1 MDVLVALTPKFSD
14 FSSYCVLL
22 VDQVACTTTCEQ
34 GCGMYEE
41 QKHPGTST
49 VAAFQSCAPTSERF
63 SV

>member
-1 MDVLVALTPKFSD
+1 MYSTV
-14 FSSYCVLL
+14 

-34 GCGMYEE
+34 EGYGMYEE
-41 QKHPGTST
+41 QKHPGT